1 MSAMNAINANECLN
15 CWLQLI
21 SQRLVNWKFTYLF
34 IKATIMNILCENK
47 FHHDH
52 LYIHSSVAVRK
63 LLLNYLRPNSTKQ
76 RVFIWWFIQHFSSKD
91 LELDELWN
99 FEKYWKLLVIV
110 GENID
115 HPATR
120 HSSAIVR
127 PTVWVFWIAMPSITE
142 KIIRMF
148 WFWVIMP
155 LREGMIMCSTA

>member
-1 MSAMNAINANECLN
+1 MNVLIVDYNLSLKGLLIENS
-15 CWLQLI
+15 LI
-21 SQRLVNWKFTYLF
+21 SSLRRLSWTYYVRTNSSM
-34 IKATIMNILCENK
+34 IICT
-47 FHHDH
+47 
-52 LYIHSSVAVRK
+52 YIINSSVAVRK
-63 LLLNYLRPNSTKQ
+63 LLLNYLRPNSTKKQ

-110 GENID
+110 VENID

-120 HSSAIVR
+120 HSSAIVSL
-127 PTVWVFWIAMPSITE
+127 TVWVFWIAMPSITE
-142 KIIRMF
+142 KIIRRF